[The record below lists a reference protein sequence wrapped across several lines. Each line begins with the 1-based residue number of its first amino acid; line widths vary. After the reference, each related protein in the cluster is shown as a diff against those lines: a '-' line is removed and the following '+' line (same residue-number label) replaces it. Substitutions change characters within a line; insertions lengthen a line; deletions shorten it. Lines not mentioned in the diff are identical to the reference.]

1 MEHMENYFKVIDLFE
16 NPLFI
21 NYPENHVYC
30 FIFNA
35 IVECVNLGS
44 KEDVIIDFDGINT
57 SEGGICNLFWH
68 LNNCLDSEI
77 SSRIRLT
84 NLSVSLCRNILLSYP
99 SYCQNVNEETVQEG
113 WDIDKL
119 FADNPKYK
127 ATFDSLME
135 RWKK

>member
-1 MEHMENYFKVIDLFE
+1 MEHMANYFKVIDLFE
-16 NPLFI
+16 NPFI
-21 NYPENHVYC
+21 NYSEDHVYC
-30 FIFNA
+30 FIFNS
-35 IVECVNLGS
+35 IVVSVKLGS

-68 LNNCLDSEI
+68 LNNCLDSDI
-77 SSRIRLT
+77 LSRIRLT

-99 SYCQNVNEETVQEG
+99 SYCQNVNEETVQKG